1 MSSRSRLQE
10 AIRPDSFHAATAEG
24 AQMTVRIPITLAC
37 GDYDRTRAIKDGR
50 VEVEGCDI
58 TYLALEP
65 EEAFHRAFKHQE
77 FDACE
82 ISFSSYLRT
91 VDAGDAPYVGIPAF
105 VSRLFRHS
113 GIYIRTD
120 RGIREPSDLKGKIIG
135 VPEYQITA
143 VVWLRG
149 IMQDEYGVRPSDIR
163 WRQGGIEEAGRTERT
178 PLKNIPGVELKGIPS
193 DKTLSGMLETGELD
207 ALFTA
212 RAPSCFLRGAPNIAR
227 LFPDYREVEQ
237 AYYRKTRIFPTM
249 HLVGIRRHLAEAH
262 PWLPA
267 SLYKAF
273 CAAKALA
280 MRDVR
285 EINALPITLPW
296 HVAEAEETA
305 RLMGEDFWRY
315 GAYEN
320 AKEIETLARY
330 AHEQGLVKR
339 RLTIDELFAPSTID
353 VSKI

>member
-1 MSSRSRLQE
+1 
-10 AIRPDSFHAATAEG
+10 
-24 AQMTVRIPITLAC
+24 MTVRVPLTLAC
-37 GDYDRTRAIKDGR
+37 GDYDRTRALQDGR
-50 VEVEGCDI
+50 VDVEGVEL
-58 TYLALEP
+58 TYLPMEP
-65 EEAFHRAFKHQE
+65 EEIFHRAFKHQE

-91 VDAGDAPYVGIPAF
+91 VDSGHAPYIGIPAF

-120 RGIREPSDLKGKIIG
+120 RGIRVPADLKGKIIG

-149 IMQDEYGVRPSDIR
+149 IIQDEYGVRPTDVR

-178 PLKNIPGVELKGIPS
+178 PLKSIGGVDLEAIAP
-193 DKTLSGMLETGELD
+193 DKTLSGMLATGELD

-212 RAPSCFLRGAPNIAR
+212 RAPSCFLDRAPNVAR
-227 LFPDYREVEQ
+227 LFPDYRAVEK
-237 AYYRKTRIFPTM
+237 AYYKKTGLFPTM
-249 HLVGIRRHLAEAH
+249 HLVGIRRHLVHAH

-273 CAAKALA
+273 CAAKTYA

-285 EINALPITLPW
+285 EINALAITLPW

-305 RLMGEDFWRY
+305 ALMGEDYWRY
-315 GAYEN
+315 GAYES
-320 AKEIETLARY
+320 AREIETLARY
-330 AHEQGLVKR
+330 ALEQGLVSR
-339 RLTIDELFAPSTID
+339 RIGIDELFAASTLD